1 MFQTYRTSTVGRAG
15 LAGVLSALV
24 AAAALAQAPVGSEFS
39 YQGFV
44 RLAGSALD
52 EDADFQFTLWD
63 AAVGGTLIAGPL
75 AADGVPVVDGLFT
88 QELDFGVSAIDGNA
102 RWLEIAVRRTA
113 AGGAYMTLSPRQP
126 LGAAP
131 YSVQTRG
138 LFVDAAGRIGVGT
151 TAPSEF
157 FAMTL
162 NTARPGIL
170 MQSTSDALPAGLRL
184 RSGLG
189 GEWDIFAK
197 GASDDLVID
206 DTAGGAEVMHLSRV
220 TGYVGL
226 GTSAPK
232 RTLHNTGDYYGRG
245 HLYLYSYNGDGTS
258 GTAFVQARDDSG
270 TSSISMQLRTQRD
283 GSYTDVMS
291 LTPEGNVGVGTGS
304 PLAKLH
310 VNGALRSGAI
320 TAPAIQLS
328 DTVLT
333 NTLTAT
339 GPVTALQYYGDGS
352 SLTNLPSSPWVQNLP
367 DVYYNNGDVGIGTTN
382 PTAPLHVARTEGIL
396 LGNTTAG
403 STNLQMSLTA
413 AAGGAAQ
420 IQSVS
425 SSGTDWGELQLN
437 PNGGQVSVPVLRITG
452 GADIAEPFHVNPA
465 EARDEYAAPGMLV
478 CIDPARPGQLR
489 VSGRAYDRTVA
500 GVISGAGGVK
510 PGMTLQ
516 QDGTIAS
523 GEHPV
528 ALTGRVYCY
537 VDADAGGP
545 VAPGDLLTTSD
556 TPGHAM
562 KAADAGRAPGAVIG
576 KAMSSL
582 ESGKGLVLV
591 LVNLQ

>member
-1 MFQTYRTSTVGRAG
+1 MSYTFPIRTIRRTSVG
-15 LAGVLSALV
+15 LSLGVFLALV
-24 AAAALAQAPVGSEFS
+24 ASAQTPVGGEFS

-44 RLAGSALD
+44 RMSGSALN
-52 EDADFQFTLWD
+52 EDADFEFTLWN
-63 AAVGGTLIAGPL
+63 AAVGGTMVAGPISVG
-75 AADGVPVVDGLFT
+75 AVPLTDGLFT
-88 QELDFGVSAIDGNA
+88 QELDFGVNAFDGNA
-102 RWLEIAVRRTA
+102 RWLQIAVRTTA
-113 AGGAYMTLSPRQP
+113 GGGAYTTVAPRQAVN
-126 LGAAP
+126 AAP

-138 LFVDAAGRIGVGT
+138 LFVDDAGRVGIGT

-157 FAMTL
+157 FAMTV
-162 NTARPGIL
+162 NAARPGIL
-170 MQSTSDALPAGLRL
+170 MQSTSDALPAGIRL

-197 GASDDLVID
+197 GNSDDLIID
-206 DTAGGAEVMHLSRV
+206 DTAGGATVMHLSRLS
-220 TGYVGL
+220 GYVGL
-226 GTSAPK
+226 GTDAPK
-232 RTLHNTGDYYGRG
+232 KTLHNTGDYYGRG
-245 HLYLYSYNGDGTS
+245 HLFLHSYFGDGTS

-270 TSSISMQLRTQRD
+270 TSSIAMQLRTQRD
-283 GSYTDVMS
+283 GNITDAMT
-291 LTPEGNVGVGTGS
+291 LTPEGNVGVGTSS

-339 GPVTALQYYGDGS
+339 GAVTALQYYGDGS

-367 DVYYNNGDVGIGTTN
+367 DIYYNNGDVGIGTTN
-382 PTAPLHVARTEGIL
+382 PTAPLHVARSEGIL
-396 LGNTTAG
+396 LGNTSAG
-403 STNLQMSLTA
+403 STSLRMSLTA
-413 AAGGAAQ
+413 ASGGIAQ

-425 SSGTDWGELQLN
+425 SSGSDWGELQLN
-437 PNGGQVSVPVLRITG
+437 PDGGMVSVRVLKIMG
-452 GADIAEPFHVNPA
+452 GADIAEPFQVNPS
-465 EARDEYAAPGMLV
+465 RTNDDRAAPGMLV
-478 CIDPARPGQLR
+478 CIDPARPGELQ
-489 VSGRAYDRTVA
+489 VSSRAYDRTVA

-516 QDGTIAS
+516 LDGSIAS

-528 ALTGRVYCY
+528 ALNGRVYCY
-537 VDADAGGP
+537 VDADAAGSI
-545 VAPGDLLTTSD
+545 APGDLLTTSD

-562 KAADAGRAPGAVIG
+562 KAVDFDRAHGTVIG